1 MVIRLYYFVLT
12 AGNIINGHYRYTH
25 ELLALEACVPFQ
37 GSLPPVCC
45 SVETP
50 LNPDVWET
58 LLASHPD
65 KSFVSF
71 LVRGLRHGFR
81 IGCRGREVDLRSSSS
96 NMSAAELNSEVVD
109 RYIEGEVSCKRL
121 VEVQSHCAGSVHV
134 SKLGVIPK
142 KHQPGKWRMIVDLS
156 SPSGASVNDFVDP
169 SLCSLKY
176 ASVDDAAEFVAKVGR
191 GALLAKLDIKSAYR
205 NIPVHP
211 GDRHLLGIRWRDRTY
226 VDSCLPFGL
235 RSAPKIFNATA
246 DALEWM
252 IARQGC
258 VEFIIHY
265 LDDFL
270 FGGSPSSD
278 SCANSLGAT
287 TLIEF
292 LGFLID
298 TRAMEIR
305 LPQEKL
311 RRIKSMLHTWKRR
324 RSCTKR
330 ELLSMIGTLQHA
342 STVVK
347 PGRTFLRRM
356 IDLSKRKVHL
366 DSHLRLNTDFR
377 ADLQWWATFIDS
389 WNGVSVLSSLC
400 RRPIDAKL
408 VSDASGSWGCGAYF
422 GSRWFSLSWS
432 HCTAWMDT
440 HISVKEL
447 LPIVIACATWGP
459 EMAERHI
466 RAVCDNAAVV
476 VMINKRTS
484 SNSAAMHLLRCLY
497 FICSRFN
504 ITLTSEHVAG
514 TLNRAA
520 DALSRDNVEGFL
532 REVPYASSTPSVL
545 SPSLM
550 EILIHHRPNWL
561 SAEWSSAFQSCL

>member
-1 MVIRLYYFVLT
+1 M
-12 AGNIINGHYRYTH
+12 
-25 ELLALEACVPFQ
+25 EACIPFQ
-37 GSLPPVCC
+37 GSLPADCC
-45 SVETP
+45 SIITP
-50 LNPDVWET
+50 LNAGVWET

-65 KSFVSF
+65 KSFVDF
-71 LVRGLRHGFR
+71 LVRGLRNGFR
-81 IGCRGREVDLRSSSS
+81 TGCRCKEVDLRSSSS
-96 NMSAAELNSEVVD
+96 NMSAAELNPEVVN
-109 RYIEGEVSCKRL
+109 RYIKEEVSCHRL
-121 VEVQSHCAGSVHV
+121 FEVNSLGAVSVHV

-156 SPSGASVNDFVDP
+156 SPSGASVNDFIDP
-169 SLCSLKY
+169 ALCSLKY
-176 ASVDDAAEFVAKVGR
+176 ASVDDAAEFVAKVGP

-211 GDRHLLGIRWRDRTY
+211 GDRHLLGIRWQGRTY

-252 IARQGC
+252 IAHRGGRC

-270 FGGSPSSD
+270 FGGGSGSD
-278 SCANSLGAT
+278 SCANSLAVALQVCREVGFPIMKEKVVEAT

-305 LPQEKL
+305 LPLEKL
-311 RRIKSMLHTWKRR
+311 RRVKAMLHAWKWRK
-324 RSCTKR
+324 SCTKR

-356 IDLSKRKVHL
+356 IDLSKRNVHL
-366 DSHLRLNTDFR
+366 DSHMRLNMEFR
-377 ADLQWWATFIDS
+377 ADLRWWATFIDS

-422 GSRWFSLSWS
+422 GNMWFSLPWS
-432 HCTAWMDT
+432 LCPVWTNT

-447 LPIVIACATWGP
+447 LPIVIACAIWGR
-459 EMAERHI
+459 EMAESHI

-497 FICSRFN
+497 FICSKFH

-514 TLNRAA
+514 TLNKAA

-532 REVPYASSTPSVL
+532 QEVSSASSTPSAI
-545 SPSLM
+545 SSSLM
-550 EILIHHRPNWL
+550 EILIHRRPNWL
-561 SAEWSSAFQSCL
+561 SAEWSAAFQSCF